1 MATHV
6 DMSPIDFITTRRS
19 VLAANLTGPGP
30 SDAEIDKII
39 EAGLRVPDHS
49 RCGPWRIQIVRP
61 DGQKA
66 IGELCADLFAKE
78 NDDATDE
85 QIEYWRN
92 RPQSA
97 PLLLV
102 VSCYP
107 NQEKLFKVPLI
118 EQQMSVGAA
127 CQNIINGTNAIGY
140 SCQWITEW
148 PSYHDDVKKL
158 LGHAPEVDIIG
169 FIYIGT
175 ATEPPKERK
184 RIGAEEVVS
193 EWHPAG

>member
-1 MATHV
+1 MATNV

-30 SDAEIDKII
+30 SDEEINKII

-49 RCGPWRIQIVRP
+49 RCGPWRIQIVRR

-66 IGELCADLFAKE
+66 IGELCSDLFARE
-78 NDDATDE
+78 NDEATDE
-85 QIEYWRN
+85 QIEYWRD

-107 NQEKLFKVPLI
+107 NQEKIHKVPLI

-127 CQNIINGTNAIGY
+127 CQNIMNGTHAIGY
-140 SCQWITEW
+140 SGQWITEW
-148 PSYHDDVKKL
+148 PCYHDDVKKL
-158 LGHAPEVDIIG
+158 LGHGPEVDIIG

-175 ATEPPKERK
+175 AMEPPKERK
-184 RIGAEEVVS
+184 RIAAEEVVS
-193 EWHPAG
+193 EWSP